1 MPIVSNSVQT
11 MTQADGSLSVIVRL
25 YDQDAREYTQ
35 QFFAPAGFNVTA
47 KVNTMTAELNE
58 QLAVS
63 EFESL
68 IGL

>member
-1 MPIVSNSVQT
+1 MPIVSNTVQST
-11 MTQADGSLSVIVRL
+11 TQADGSMSVVVRL

-35 QFFAPAGFNVTA
+35 TFSAPAGFNVTA

-58 QLAVS
+58 QLAQT

-68 IGL
+68 IGI